1 MGCLFD
7 VLVCNRPISKKS
19 EAGGMSNKMAYPEMQ
34 NPLEREL
41 EIGRQIQASFLPAE
55 IPWFS
60 GWEIAAR
67 FQPARQVAGDFYDLF
82 PLVQNRRLGLVI
94 GDVCGKGVGAALFM
108 ALFRTLIRAFAQ
120 QHYTLRWTDAL
131 SEDGPVK
138 GIRGGRPS
146 LPSTGTSALKNAM
159 DLTNNYIVSTHGST
173 HMFATLFFGVLD
185 PSNGLLL
192 DVHAGHEFP
201 MVVNSAGVR
210 QKLGTTG
217 PLVGVFP
224 EAQFEIQSVE
234 IEPGD
239 TLVAFTDGVNEARNP
254 NDEFFGRER
263 LYALMSQPAATAAE
277 LLDCIQAGVHE
288 YMDGADPSDD
298 IALLAVRRQ

>member
-1 MGCLFD
+1 M
-7 VLVCNRPISKKS
+7 VSRKK
-19 EAGGMSNKMAYPEMQ
+19 E

-41 EIGRQIQASFLPAE
+41 EIGRQIQASFLPEE
-55 IPWFS
+55 IPAVP

-67 FQPARQVAGDFYDLF
+67 FQPARQVAGDFYDVF

-94 GDVCGKGVGAALFM
+94 GDVCDKGVGAALFM

-120 QHYTLRWTDAL
+120 QHYALRWMDAL
-131 SEDGPVK
+131 AEDSPFQK
-138 GIRGGRPS
+138 NSGGRRA
-146 LPSTGTSALKNAM
+146 LPTTGTSALKNAIE
-159 DLTNNYIVSTHGST
+159 LTNKYMAHTHGST
-173 HMFATLFFGVLD
+173 HMFATVFFGVLD

-192 DVHAGHEFP
+192 YVNGGHEFP
-201 MVVNSAGVR
+201 IVVNSAGV
-210 QKLGTTG
+210 KEPLETTG

-239 TLVAFTDGVNEARNP
+239 TLVAFTDGVTEARNAK
-254 NDEFFGRER
+254 DEFFGREC
-263 LYALMSQPAATAAE
+263 LYALMARPASTAAE
-277 LLDCIQAGVHE
+277 LLDGIQASVQAHR
-288 YMDGADPSDD
+288 DGADPSDD